1 MDERRLSCKNP
12 HQLKIPALIRLVLGF
27 GSNSGVLS
35 PGNTCAYNVF
45 VNYIYKCFN
54 TLIYIEGNFMNEFLA
69 VIKNYAGFSGRA
81 GRREFW
87 MFYLVYILIII
98 AVSILGAILPSSIA
112 IVFSILILVFS
123 LAMLIPTLAV
133 GVRRLHDTDHSGWW
147 LLISLIPF
155 AGLYIL
161 YLFIIEGTQGS
172 NRFGDS
178 PVAMI
183 ANAV

>member
-1 MDERRLSCKNP
+1 
-12 HQLKIPALIRLVLGF
+12 
-27 GSNSGVLS
+27 
-35 PGNTCAYNVF
+35 
-45 VNYIYKCFN
+45 
-54 TLIYIEGNFMNEFLA
+54 MNEFLA

-87 MFYLVYILIII
+87 MFYLVYILIFIAI
-98 AVSILGAILPSSIA
+98 AVVGAILPNSIA
-112 IVFSILILVFS
+112 FVFSALTGIFA
-123 LAMLIPTLAV
+123 LAMFIPTLAV
-133 GVRRLHDTDHSGWW
+133 SVRRLHDTDHSGWW
-147 LLISLIPF
+147 VLLSLIPL

-161 YLFIIEGTQGS
+161 YLLIIEGTQGS